1 MPMLQLRPADQCAF
15 DQVSLGEIMLRF
27 DPGEGRVRTAR
38 EFKVWEGGGEYNVA
52 RGLRR
57 CFGLRTAVVTAFP
70 ENEVGRLAEDFI
82 LQGGVDTRFIQ
93 WVPFDGIGRNV
104 RVGLNFT
111 ERGYGVRGAVGI
123 SDRANSAAS
132 KMRPGQVDWEHIF
145 GTLGVRWL
153 HTGGIY
159 AALSETTAAVVL
171 EAVQAAKRHGT
182 IVSYDLNYRPSL
194 WKSIGGQ
201 QKAQSVNRALAPFI
215 DVMIGNEEDFTA
227 CLGFEV
233 KGVDDKMA
241 NLETG
246 AFKQMIA
253 EALREFPNFKVVATT
268 LRTVKS
274 ASVND
279 WGAIAWAG
287 GQFHEAELRRDLWI
301 LDRVGG
307 GDSFASGLI
316 YGFLQFNDAQKA
328 VDYGAAHG
336 ALAMTTPGDTSM
348 ATLREVESLMGGG
361 SARVQR

>member
-1 MPMLQLRPADQCAF
+1 MSILPLRPADQCAF
-15 DQVSLGEIMLRF
+15 DQVSLGEIMLRL

-70 ENEVGRLAEDFI
+70 DNDVGRLVEDFI
-82 LQGGVDTRFIQ
+82 LQGGVDTRFIH
-93 WVPFDGIGRNV
+93 WVPFDGIGRNT

-132 KMRPGQVDWEHIF
+132 QMRPGQVDWDNLF
-145 GTLGVRWL
+145 GKLGVRWL

-159 AALSETTAAVVL
+159 AALSETTAQVVL

-201 QKAQSVNRALAPFI
+201 KKAQEVNRALAPFI

-233 KGVDDKMA
+233 KGVDHNLA
-241 NLETG
+241 NLETE
-246 AFKQMIA
+246 AFQQMIQQA
-253 EALREFPNFKVVATT
+253 VAAFPNFKVVATT
-268 LRTVKS
+268 LRAVKS

-279 WGAIAWAG
+279 WGAICWAG
-287 GQFHEAELRRDLWI
+287 GKFHSAETRKDLWI

-316 YGFLQFNDAQKA
+316 YGFLQFNDPQRA

-348 ATLREVESLMGGG
+348 ASLKEVEALVGGG